1 MTDVRQSAPAH
12 RPAGIVTRG
21 LAALIDIGVVLFL
34 MGVIYVGLVFAR
46 LLFSPQE
53 FRFPHTQLLLSITTF
68 LGLSVLYLTA
78 CWATSGRTVGA
89 VAMGLRL
96 VSRNGRLVRLPRCA
110 VRAVL
115 CVLFGFGLFWAAVDV
130 RRRSLQDI
138 LLRTS
143 VVYDWTPAP
152 DLVEHDLA
160 HPTDHDR

>member
-1 MTDVRQSAPAH
+1 MTELRHADPEH

-34 MGVIYVGLVFAR
+34 MCMIYLGLMFTR

-53 FRFPHTQLLLSITTF
+53 FRFPQAQFLLSATTF
-68 LGLSVLYLTA
+68 VALSVLYLTV
-78 CWATSGRTVGA
+78 CWSTSGRTVGA

-96 VSRNGRLVRLPRCA
+96 VSRNGRLVRFPRCA
-110 VRAVL
+110 ARAVL
-115 CVLFGFGLFWAAVDV
+115 CVLFGFGLFWVAFDG

-143 VVYDWTPAP
+143 VVYDWTPSP
-152 DLVEHDLA
+152 DLVEHEIGR
-160 HPTDHDR
+160 PTDIDG